1 MTERGGTTTQSGI
14 LYQNSVTALRMGR
27 MLDPTARPGFEV
39 IVLIRA
45 EAWEHVDDTVVTFR
59 DGHREFIQAKE
70 ALADVAWGKLWSDV
84 AAQFR
89 DATFDRTRDRVL
101 LVFGEVHHR
110 IDDLRGS
117 ADRAHGALN
126 VAEWFERMAIRQRDL
141 VRDITGLTGFAD
153 GSDELLSLFHQID
166 VETITLRD
174 IERDL
179 VPRWMPASTET
190 SSNLFG
196 LLRDRVGGNAR
207 QRITFDRETLLASLV
222 DKDPSFR
229 LTVVSDDDVARSANA
244 TTATLLSHRA
254 TFGNTRVHVQRPVV
268 QELRAWLRTPES
280 DGAVALLLDEAGA
293 GKSVVMRDLV
303 EQLAD
308 DGFDVLAMKAD
319 LQLTGATSADEI
331 QKRLKLPEPVERVVE
346 RLARSKPV
354 VVMIDQIDAL
364 SLTLAHDATTLL
376 EVLDL
381 VARLIR
387 IRGARLLISCRAFDR
402 SNDIRLRRLD
412 VKKEMRSA
420 ELTDDELR
428 DVLAAASIDL
438 AKLTPNTKKLLR
450 LPLHLD
456 LFLLAATQDSQ
467 PVTLQDLYAA
477 LLRAV
482 AFREGEAVPSL
493 SNRIRALKDL
503 TATMYQRQRTSM
515 PVTFFAELGGDSLHS
530 AAVWLASEGI
540 LLQTDTGWAFRHQT
554 LFDYLFARDFVE
566 AGNSLVAH
574 LRASPQG
581 LSSRSAL
588 IQVLAY
594 QRSTDPDRYL
604 AELSA
609 IWRGTDIRF
618 HLRHLLLRWFGS
630 LPNPTSAETQWA
642 RRLLLDANSRKRFLS
657 AARENAAWFHVL
669 RSDLESL
676 IHSDELAID
685 DVLWFFQS
693 VMPACQREI
702 VEIIR
707 PYLRCGEAWVNRCR
721 WLVSFMREWT
731 APEAID
737 FFDEV
742 MQTGCPLPEHF
753 MEFKD
758 MARLD
763 PEKTA
768 VAVLHLLDAQ
778 LSKLSGEASPS
789 DVIDTLRVFSGGD
802 LDDALEIVAERVPV
816 TWLTGVITWMERAF
830 AFTDLNGTGGRL
842 FRYDAIA
849 LWSHN
854 LPDAFERHLL
864 RSGLRALLVLAEAD
878 QQRFLA
884 FVTQLQAIPYISAQ
898 ILIAQALTHSA
909 DKYATEACLWLL
921 ADPRRLWLGS
931 GEAIHTRRLIAA
943 VAPYLPAESHRA
955 IEAAILAH
963 KEWRSDDLQ
972 RALQWSGVEHLYLLS
987 AIPRE
992 CMSDDARRRFDE
1004 LRRKFPKVDLSL
1016 DHTNS
1021 GVRMVWGHSPIDAP
1035 AAAKMRDDDWLRA
1048 MAKYSGGSQPIDWSF
1063 RTARALAGNLKEEA
1077 KKDPQRFAALATRLP
1092 DDVADEYV
1100 ADLLAGLVQSSG
1112 ATPAVISLAR
1122 RFAPSADRDLRR
1134 AISWTLGKLPRDI
1147 PPDLLDQLESWVRDP
1162 SLDDEHAVTTLDYLN
1177 TDRGSALLTLG
1188 YALRVQDFDKNMARR
1203 WKLYDYVGQ
1212 HGSASLRA
1220 AAIEELRY
1228 EIYDRRDEVLDLF
1241 ERLLKTDETQLLDAP
1256 HLTDLVHAALWKTFG
1271 RVQPLIFDLVA
1282 SQKEK
1287 HQQSGARLLAIAAV
1301 SPRALTPE
1309 ELDLARKAVD
1319 LLLERGSTSHK
1330 TAIAYILSWNIDDSE
1345 RAFCFTQLAKLFDDP
1360 DEKARSSVAQAFHQM
1375 TGADLIERGEWL
1387 SDYAKSPALPHGLHA
1402 FSEYLLEHG
1411 SADVTRTLNMI
1422 NVALDNQHGGDE
1434 KRWFDGRTFIQFV
1447 LRVDTDP
1454 TCGLDVKQQAM
1465 DVFDRLMEQYG
1476 DLAESILAEWDRR

>member
-27 MLDPTARPGFEV
+27 MLDPTPRPDSET
-39 IVLIRA
+39 IVLVRA

-59 DGHREFIQAKE
+59 DGHRDFIQAKE
-70 ALADVAWGKLWSDV
+70 ALTDDAWKKLWSDV

-89 DATFDRTRDRVL
+89 DATFDRVRDRIL

-110 IDDLRGS
+110 IDDLRGA

-126 VAEWFERMAIRQRDL
+126 FAEWFERMTVGQRDL
-141 VRDITGLTGFAD
+141 VRAITDLLGFAD
-153 GSDELLSLFHQID
+153 GSDELLALFRQID
-166 VETITLRD
+166 VETMTLIH
-174 IERDL
+174 IERD
-179 VPRWMPASTET
+179 VMPRGMPASTQT

-196 LLRDRVGGNAR
+196 LLRDHVSGNAR
-207 QRITFDRETLLASLV
+207 QRITVDRETLLASLV
-222 DKDPSFR
+222 DKDSSFR
-229 LTVVSDDDVARSANA
+229 LTTVSDDDVARSAAA
-244 TTATLLSHRA
+244 TTATLLNHRA

-268 QELRAWLRTPES
+268 QELRAWLQTPES
-280 DGAVALLLDEAGA
+280 DGAVAMLLDEAGA

-303 EQLAD
+303 EQLVAD
-308 DGFDVLAMKAD
+308 GSDVVAMKAD
-319 LQLTGATSADEI
+319 LQLTGATSADDI

-354 VVMIDQIDAL
+354 VVVIDQIDAL

-381 VARLIR
+381 VARLTH
-387 IRGARLLISCRAFDR
+387 IRGVRLLISCRAFDR
-402 SNDIRLRRLD
+402 SNDVRLRRLD

-428 DVLAAASIDL
+428 DVLAAASIDV
-438 AKLTPNTKKLLR
+438 AGLTPNTKKLLR

-456 LFLLAATQDSQ
+456 LFLLAAAQDSQ

-477 LLRAV
+477 LLRTV
-482 AFREGEAVPSL
+482 AFREGKALPSL
-493 SNRIRALKDL
+493 SNRIRALKEL
-503 TATMYQRQRTSM
+503 TAAMYQRQRTSM
-515 PVTFFAELGGDSLHS
+515 PVTFFAELGGDALHS

-554 LFDYLFARDFVE
+554 LFDYLFARDFVD

-574 LRASPQG
+574 LRASRQG
-581 LSSRSAL
+581 LSSRNAL

-604 AELSA
+604 AELNA

-630 LPNPTSAETQWA
+630 LPNPTFAETQWA
-642 RRLLLDANSRKRFLS
+642 RRLLLDGNSRKRFLS
-657 AARENAAWFHVL
+657 AARGNAAWFRIL

-676 IHSDELAID
+676 IQSDEAAMD
-685 DVLWFFQS
+685 DVLWYFQS
-693 VMPACQREI
+693 VLPACQREI
-702 VEIIR
+702 VEITR
-707 PYLRCGEAWVNRCR
+707 PYLRRGEAWVNRCG
-721 WLVSFMREWT
+721 WLVFRMREWT

-753 MEFKD
+753 MEFED

-763 PEKTA
+763 AEKTA
-768 VAVLHLLDAQ
+768 VVVLHLLDAQ
-778 LSKLSGEASPS
+778 LSKLSGKARPS
-789 DVIDTLRVFSGGD
+789 DVIGVLRVFSSSD
-802 LDDALEIVAERVPV
+802 LDDALEIIAEGAPV
-816 TWLTGVITWMERAF
+816 TWLTGVIAWMERAF
-830 AFTDLNGTGGRL
+830 AFTDLHGTDGRL

-849 LWSHN
+849 LWSDN

-864 RSGLRALLVLAEAD
+864 RSTLHALVVLAEAD
-878 QQRFLA
+878 GPRFLA
-884 FVTQLQAIPYISAQ
+884 FVTRLEAIPYVTAQ
-898 ILIAQALTHSA
+898 ILIAQAFTRSPE
-909 DKYATEACLWLL
+909 KYAREACRWLL

-943 VAPYLPAESHRA
+943 IATHLPAERVRA

-963 KEWRSDDLQ
+963 KEWRSDDPQ

-987 AIPRE
+987 AIPRQ
-992 CMSDDARRRFDE
+992 CMSNDARRRFDE

-1016 DHTNS
+1016 DS
-1021 GVRMVWGHSPIDAP
+1021 ASSDLRIVWEHSPIDAP
-1035 AAAKMRDDDWLRA
+1035 AAARMRDEDWLRA
-1048 MAKYSGGSQPIDWSF
+1048 MAKYSGGPPPIDRSF
-1063 RTARALAGNLKEEA
+1063 RTARALARNLKEEA
-1077 KKDPQRFAALATRLP
+1077 KKDPQRFAALAVRLP
-1092 DDVADEYV
+1092 DDISDEYV
-1100 ADLLAGLVQSSG
+1100 ADLLEGLAESSG
-1112 ATPAVISLAR
+1112 ATPAVIGLAR
-1122 RFAPSADRDLRR
+1122 RFAPNAERDIRR
-1134 AISWTLGKLPRDI
+1134 AISWTLRKIPRDI
-1147 PPDLLDQLESWVRDP
+1147 PPDLLDQLESWVLDP
-1162 SLDDEHAVTTLDYLN
+1162 SLDDEHAKTTLDYLN
-1177 TDRGSALLTLG
+1177 TDRGSSLLTLG
-1188 YALRVQDFDKNMARR
+1188 YALRVQDFDRTAERR
-1203 WKLYDYVGQ
+1203 WKLYDHVAEQ
-1212 HGSASLRA
+1212 GSMSLRA

-1241 ERLLKTDETQLLDAP
+1241 DRLIKTGPQLLDAP
-1256 HLTDLVHAALWKTFG
+1256 HVTDLVHAALWKTFG
-1271 RVQPLIFDLVA
+1271 RVQRLIFDLIA

-1287 HQQSGARLLAIAAV
+1287 HQEAGARLLAIAAV

-1309 ELDLARKAVD
+1309 ELDLARNAVD
-1319 LLLERGSTSHK
+1319 LLLESGNTSHK
-1330 TAIAYILSWNIDDSE
+1330 TAIAYILSANVDDSE
-1345 RAFCFTQLAKLFDDP
+1345 REYCFTRLAKLFNDP
-1360 DEKARSSVAQAFHQM
+1360 DEKARSSVSQAFRQM
-1375 TGADLIERGEWL
+1375 SDADLIERGGWL
-1387 SDYAKSPALPHGLHA
+1387 SEYAKSPALPHGLHD

-1411 SADVTRTLNMI
+1411 GSDVPRTLNLI
-1422 NVALDNQHGGDE
+1422 TAALDNQHGGDE
-1434 KRWFDGRTFIQFV
+1434 KRWFDGRNFIQFV

-1454 TCGLDVKQQAM
+1454 TCDPEVKRRAM
-1465 DVFDRLMEQYG
+1465 DIFDRLMEQYG